1 MVVVQD
7 IASGALRVHCKGA
20 PEVLSSLVKPSS
32 LPPDHVQALARFTSA
47 GMRVIGLASGRL
59 LR

>member
-7 IASGALRVHCKGA
+7 IANGTLHVHCKGA
-20 PEVLSSLVKPSS
+20 PEVLTTLVQPSS
-32 LPPDHVQALARFTSA
+32 LPPDHAQALARFTSA